1 MASEKYL
8 AVIGL
13 SEEDTAHLRLL
24 LRMVA
29 GQLEHRWRWGAEENA
44 DLVIVDPA
52 DMPGQIARNRAY
64 SSGRRCAVFSET
76 ETLREGELRLAR
88 PPKAESVLAM
98 LNGDAA
104 TATNLGAPVMQQ
116 KDDFYDLDTFTP
128 EFEIEDEETA
138 EARSR
143 QRDTTPAPGLDE
155 LLKPDEAST
164 KPQFA
169 VPMQL
174 HEDTRISYS
183 SGTSTRSQRRVADS
197 IEGFRKPG
205 KQEGINM
212 APLATRG
219 TTADAGKHAL
229 RDYLRGNLL
238 GGPAAISLDGAP
250 ALTLDPKEKVFHAA
264 GGLSA
269 LAPYCLQDLAHSAWR
284 PVTTAALGRLRTD
297 QPAQPY
303 SRLIWLDV
311 LTHSDG
317 RLAKH
322 LDPGG
327 RYRLKGRPQVERD
340 YPSHLR
346 IIAALSQPAK
356 LNEIAAASGV
366 PMDEVFAL
374 INAYDAIGLIEVERR
389 LPRHEPPAAGTGGLL
404 ARLRKPFGKR

>member
-1 MASEKYL
+1 VASEKYL

-13 SEEDTAHLRLL
+13 SEEDIAHLRLL
-24 LRMVA
+24 LRMVG
-29 GQLEHRWRWGAEENA
+29 GQLKHRWRWGSEENA
-44 DLVIVDPA
+44 DLVIIDPA

-64 SSGRRCAVFSET
+64 SGGRRCAVFSET
-76 ETLREGELRLAR
+76 ETLREGELRLSR
-88 PPKAESVLAM
+88 PPKAENVVAM

-128 EFEIEDEETA
+128 EFELEDEETA

-143 QRDTTPAPGLDE
+143 QRDNTPALGLDE
-155 LLKPDEAST
+155 LLKPDEASA

-174 HEDTRISYS
+174 DDE
-183 SGTSTRSQRRVADS
+183 TSIARGGGPSVRSERRVADS
-197 IEGFRKPG
+197 VEGFRKPG

-212 APLATRG
+212 SPLGVRG
-219 TTADAGKHAL
+219 TTADSGKHDL

-238 GGPAAISLDGAP
+238 GGPAAISLDGTP
-250 ALTLDPKEKVFHAA
+250 SLTLDPKEKVFHTS
-264 GGLSA
+264 GSLSQ
-269 LAPYCLQDLAHSAWR
+269 LAPYCMQVLPHGAWR
-284 PVTTAALGRLRTD
+284 PVTSNELARLRTE

-303 SRLIWLDV
+303 ARLIWLDV
-311 LTHSDG
+311 LSHSNG

-327 RYRLKGRPQVERD
+327 RYKLKGWPQAERD
-340 YPSHLR
+340 YPNHLR
-346 IIAALSQPAK
+346 IVTAMAEPAK
-356 LNEIAAASGV
+356 LNEIAAAAGV
-366 PMDEVFAL
+366 AMDEVFAL
-374 INAYDAIGLIEVERR
+374 VNAYDALGLIEVQRR
-389 LPRHEPPAAGTGGLL
+389 LPRHEPPAAGSGGLL

>member
-1 MASEKYL
+1 VASEKYL

-13 SEEDTAHLRLL
+13 SDEDTAHLRLL
-24 LRMVA
+24 VRMVA

-52 DMPGQIARNRAY
+52 EMAGQIARNRAY
-64 SSGRRCAVFSET
+64 SSGRRCAVFGDT
-76 ETLREGELRLAR
+76 EALRDGELRLSR
-88 PPKAESVLAM
+88 PPKAESVVAM

-143 QRDTTPAPGLDE
+143 QRDTTPALGLDE
-155 LLKPDEAST
+155 LLKPDTASA

-174 HEDTRISYS
+174 GDDTRIAH
-183 SGTSTRSQRRVADS
+183 SGGPSARSEKRVADS
-197 IEGFRKPG
+197 VAGFRKAG

-219 TTADAGKHAL
+219 TTTDAGKHAL

-238 GGPAAISLDGAP
+238 GGPAAISFDDAP
-250 ALTLDPKEKVFHAA
+250 GLTLDPKEKVFHTP
-264 GGLSA
+264 GRLSQ
-269 LAPYCLQDLAHSAWR
+269 LAPYCMLALPHSAWR
-284 PVTTAALGRLRTD
+284 PVTSAELGRVRTE

-303 SRLIWLDV
+303 ARLIWLDV
-311 LTHSDG
+311 LAHADG

-327 RYRLKGRPQVERD
+327 RYKLKGWPEIERD
-340 YPSHLR
+340 YPNHFR
-346 IIAALSQPAK
+346 IATAMTEPAK
-356 LNEIAAASGV
+356 LNEIAAASGA

-374 INAYDAIGLIEVERR
+374 VNAYDAIGLIDVERR
-389 LPRHEPPAAGTGGLL
+389 MPRHDSPAVRSGGLL